1 MKKGILLLFAA
12 GAMLTSCGPSAEDAA
27 TDICKCY
34 QETADLQKK
43 AGEAANTTELME
55 ATEKLQESVAKA
67 DACQKEWKEKYD
79 GKVDVEAFK
88 TALKAKNEAIY
99 KMLDERGLF

>member
-12 GAMLTSCGPSAEDAA
+12 GAMLVSCGPSADDAA
-27 TDICKCY
+27 ADICKCY
-34 QETADLQKK
+34 EETAALSKK
-43 AGEAANTTELME
+43 AGEATNTTELME
-55 ATEKLQESVAKA
+55 ATEKLQESVTKA
-67 DACQKEWKEKYD
+67 DECQKEWKEKYD

-88 TALKAKNEAIY
+88 KALKEKDEAIY